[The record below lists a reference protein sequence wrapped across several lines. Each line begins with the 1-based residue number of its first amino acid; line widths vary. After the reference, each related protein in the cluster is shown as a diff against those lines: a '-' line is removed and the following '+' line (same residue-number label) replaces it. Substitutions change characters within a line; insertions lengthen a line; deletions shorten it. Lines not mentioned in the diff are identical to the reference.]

1 MFWFLLTY
9 IVFKTLHY
17 VFLIAWYILLGISF
31 CIAILFVIPV
41 ILISISIL
49 ITIIKLSIKINS
61 EEIDE

>member
-1 MFWFLLTY
+1 MYLTLITY
-9 IVFKTLHY
+9 LVFKTLHY

-41 ILISISIL
+41 TLITISIL